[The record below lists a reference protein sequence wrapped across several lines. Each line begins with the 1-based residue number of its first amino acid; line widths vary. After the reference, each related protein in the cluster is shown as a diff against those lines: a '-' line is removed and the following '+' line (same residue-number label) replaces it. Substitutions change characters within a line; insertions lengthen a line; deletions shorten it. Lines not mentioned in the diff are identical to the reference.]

1 MQPKLADA
9 TPELPFDLPPL
20 AQWLNPNE
28 PLKILADT
36 IDWAA
41 AHERFAPSYCA
52 KNGRPG
58 LPIRLLAGLE
68 YLKQTYKYSDEAI
81 VAAWPQN
88 PYWQYFCGETYF
100 THTRPIDPSQMT
112 RFRHRIG
119 ADGATYLLKLTIDAS
134 LQLELLKTC
143 DIQEVIIDTTVQL
156 KAIAPPTD
164 TQLCFKARV
173 SLTRIA
179 QKCGIKLKQ
188 SFVRIGKKTLY
199 RYSKSVHRKNYKEA
213 RKQARILKT
222 QLNRIIGDIER
233 KLSLDCT
240 HASVSNLSAN
250 ARKRIGQTLGIAKRI
265 AQQIKQQKRQEGA
278 PRKLASVHAPE
289 VTFIA
294 KGKANKKWETG
305 SKVSIA
311 VTREGGVVV
320 AMCSYPEAPH
330 DKDTL
335 APTLVQIK
343 DNTGVTPALALV
355 DRGYGGHGIT
365 AANSETTIAKS
376 GQTKGL
382 TLEQQQKLKQRS
394 AIEPAIGH
402 MKSDGFLGR
411 NYLKGEIGD
420 AINAVMCGA
429 GWNLR
434 KLLRYLWERFLL
446 LLLAFGRARST
457 PYGAWRRV
465 LAMMATFL
473 CCQHKNNLRQN
484 TKLRAAKNDLTH
496 LFAPEYPQFELKQKW
511 GVIQGRL
518 F

>member
-36 IDWAA
+36 IDWQA
-41 AHERFAPSYCA
+41 AHDHFASGYCA

-88 PYWQYFCGETYF
+88 PYWQYFCGERYF

-134 LQLELLKTC
+134 LQLALLKTC
-143 DIQEVIIDTTVQL
+143 DIEEVIIDTTVQV

-188 SFVRIGKKTLY
+188 SFVRIGKKTRY

-213 RKQARILKT
+213 RKQARLLKT
-222 QLNRIIGDIER
+222 QLGRIIRDVER
-233 KLSLDCT
+233 KLDATCT
-240 HASVSNLSAN
+240 DADVSNISTN
-250 ARKRIGQTLGIAKRI
+250 VRKRIGQVLDIAKRI
-265 AQQIKQQKRQEGA
+265 ASQIKQQKRQPGA

-294 KGKANKKWETG
+294 KGKAHKKWETG
-305 SKVSIA
+305 SKVGIA
-311 VTREGGVVV
+311 VTRQGGVVV
-320 AMCSYPEAPH
+320 AMCNYPDAPH

-335 APTLVQIK
+335 APTLAQIK
-343 DNTGVTPALALV
+343 DNTGVTPKLGLV
-355 DRGYGGHGIT
+355 DRGYAGHGIT
-365 AANSETTIAKS
+365 TANSETTIAKS

-420 AINAVMCGA
+420 AINAVMCGV

-434 KLLRYLWERFLL
+434 KLLRYLWERLLL
-446 LLLAFGRARST
+446 LLLAFDRAQRS
-457 PYGAWRRV
+457 PYGVWRSV

-473 CCQHKNNLRQN
+473 CCQNNIIFGNTRNYEPPKTIKNAYLLRH
-484 TKLRAAKNDLTH
+484 TPSLA
-496 LFAPEYPQFELKQKW
+496 
-511 GVIQGRL
+511 
-518 F
+518 